1 MLVPRGSNNFSLF
14 NDFFKED
21 LFFRN
26 QFNLMKTDIIEKKD
40 SYIVK
45 LDLPG
50 CGKENINLSLNNGY
64 LEISVKVIKQQN
76 SDEEIYLKQERFYGD
91 CSRSF
96 YIGDHITQKDV
107 VAEFK
112 NGVLNI
118 VVPKKEMN
126 KESEEARRIEIK

>member
-1 MLVPRGSNNFSLF
+1 MKGWWILLVPRGSNNFSLF

-91 CSRSF
+91 C
-96 YIGDHITQKDV
+96 
-107 VAEFK
+107 
-112 NGVLNI
+112 
-118 VVPKKEMN
+118 
-126 KESEEARRIEIK
+126 